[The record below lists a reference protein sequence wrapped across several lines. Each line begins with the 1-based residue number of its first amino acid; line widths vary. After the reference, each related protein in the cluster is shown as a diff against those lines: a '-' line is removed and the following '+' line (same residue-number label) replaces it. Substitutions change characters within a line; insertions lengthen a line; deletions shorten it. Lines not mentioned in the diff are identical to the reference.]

1 MNQRGITVKVGHDS
15 TDPRALHDIANSDE
29 VQQELLKLAKDI
41 QRDARRLAP
50 VNTGRLR
57 RDIQVEEITD
67 LATGIEGYAV
77 GWNDRAFYGQLVEFG
92 TEQEPAHPHLI
103 PAAIK
108 HGAQAGEA

>member
-1 MNQRGITVKVGHDS
+1 MKVS
-15 TDPRALHDIANSDE
+15 PKPTDTRTLVEIANSDE

-50 VNTGRLR
+50 KETGRLR
-57 RDIQVEEITD
+57 RGIAVEEITD

-77 GWNDRAFYGQLVEFG
+77 GWNDRAFYGWLVEG
-92 TEQEPAHPHLI
+92 GHEDGNEPVPPRPHLI

-108 HGAQAGEA
+108 HGAGAGDV